1 MEAVASTILQFINVS
16 NQHFYHLKHTQSLC
30 VSYISIIKLG
40 ASLVAQW
47 LRIRLPMQGT
57 QAGALV
63 QEDPTCRGATKPVHH
78 NY

>member
-1 MEAVASTILQFINVS
+1 MGFLGGAVVKNRGPVRHVWYICFNHFFIRMW
-16 NQHFYHLKHTQSLC
+16 
-30 VSYISIIKLG
+30 

-57 QAGALV
+57 WVQALV
-63 QEDPTCRGATKPVHH
+63 REDPTCCGATKPVHH

>member
-1 MEAVASTILQFINVS
+1 MLSHGKRIRKE
-16 NQHFYHLKHTQSLC
+16 KE
-30 VSYISIIKLG
+30 

-57 QAGALV
+57 WVRALAR
-63 QEDPTCRGATKPVHH
+63 EDPTCRGTTKPVRH